1 MSKRRPVSFPAFF
14 LEWGERAEWEVPDKH
29 LEACDWL
36 EHRQRLAVLKCFR
49 GFSKSTILGRYIP
62 WKHRKVTGWRFV
74 LMSATDGD
82 AAKLSGDARFVTQ
95 QHPWCR
101 GMREKRGLWKVHS
114 YNIAGHTDQRNPSAS
129 AYGITSNVTGGR
141 ADEAIFDDIEVPKTI
156 ASPALRESLR
166 SKADELTHIL
176 VPGGSKLYVGTDHCH
191 DSIYKEL
198 EEKGADILK
207 IPLYEREVIHKANGR
222 EKRFSFKW
230 RIQREQDLFVVVGSK
245 VLSLGDFQVHGVRDY
260 QGGYIELKNPPLK
273 DTVVE
278 IYSDCNWS
286 TRFTAE
292 ENKFKREECRTLNAW
307 LSQYQLKAKPLSD
320 SRLDPDRMVPYAGEP
335 EVRPVNG
342 ELTMWLNGIR
352 LVGVSTVWDCSLGKV
367 TSDAS
372 VLAIIYT
379 DSNGY
384 LYWHRAEQLT
394 GEINAQCKKIVEL
407 VKRYKLPNV
416 TVKTA
421 GIGGFVPSILKGH
434 LQRAGLACGVTEQPE
449 RQNKNVRIL
458 DAFETPLS
466 GMFLYASDYVT
477 SGPAFKQMRA
487 WDPKVLE
494 QPDDFLDAGAGAIA
508 ETPVRVGRDPDYG
521 NGAKHEEWRPG
532 MANCEVQVDHA

>member
-14 LEWGERAEWEVPDKH
+14 LEWGERAGWDVPDMH
-29 LEACDWL
+29 LEIADWL
-36 EHRQRLAVLKCFR
+36 EWRGRLAVLKCFR
-49 GFSKSTILGRYIP
+49 GASKSTTLGRYIP
-62 WKHRKVTGWRFV
+62 WKHRKIGGWRFM
-74 LMSATDGD
+74 LMSASEGD
-82 AAKLSGDARFVTQ
+82 AGKLSGDARFVTQ

-114 YNIAGHTDQRNPSAS
+114 YNIAGHNDQRNPSAS

-166 SKADELTHIL
+166 CKADELTHIL

-198 EEKGADILK
+198 EEKGADTLK
-207 IPLYEREVIHKANGR
+207 FPLYKRERIHKANGR
-222 EKRFSFKW
+222 EKRFSFAW
-230 RIQREQDLFVVVGSK
+230 RIQVEQDLFVVVGSK
-245 VLSLGDFQVHGVRDY
+245 VLSADQFQVHGVRDY
-260 QGGYIELKNPPLK
+260 KGGHIELKQAPIK

-278 IYSDCNWS
+278 IYSDCNWPD
-286 TRFTAE
+286 RFTHE

-307 LSQYQLKAKPLSD
+307 LSQYQLQAKPLED
-320 SRLDPDRMVPYAGEP
+320 SRLDPDRMIEYAGEP
-335 EVRPVNG
+335 EIRQVNG

-352 LVGVSTVWDCSLGKV
+352 LIGVSTVWDCSLGKI

-372 VLAIIYT
+372 VFTAMYT

-384 LYWHRAEQLT
+384 LYWHLAEALT
-394 GEINAQCKKIVEL
+394 GEIGNQCKTIVDL

-434 LQRAGLACGVTEQPE
+434 LQRAGLACGVTEQTE

-466 GMFLYASDYVT
+466 GMFLYASQSVAQ
-477 SGPAFKQMRA
+477 GPAAKQMRD
-487 WDPKVLE
+487 WDPKVLT
-494 QPDDFLDAGAGAIA
+494 QPDDYLDAGAGAIA
-508 ETPVRVGRDPDYG
+508 DTPVRVGKDPTHG
-521 NGAKHEEWRPG
+521 NGAQHEEWRPG
-532 MANCEVQVDHA
+532 AQSCEVQVDY